1 MKSSK
6 ARTVIR
12 HVGDPDDLILNTA
25 RMHDAKHMQGLRV
38 PVQPLDMNL
47 VILEGAAREIRS
59 RSDTTSGASMTSTAA
74 QGPRGRG
81 TRGRQVNR
89 SLQQHRSVLQVSQ

>member
-25 RMHDAKHMQGLRV
+25 WMHDAKHMQGLRV

-47 VILEGAAREIRS
+47 AILEGAAREIRS

-74 QGPRGRG
+74 LSYPIYPRFSSGLRNPDP
-81 TRGRQVNR
+81 VR
-89 SLQQHRSVLQVSQ
+89 SDPQIRF